1 MGQQTDAEKD
11 ETFDNAELH
20 NEVNSK
26 YRLILIAAQ
35 RSKQLQRGAHP
46 KIDADVRTERPTR
59 IAMKEFAAGKVEFEY
74 TNKKR

>member
-1 MGQQTDAEKD
+1 MGQQTDATKD
-11 ETFDNAELH
+11 ETADNALH

-46 KIDADVRTERPTR
+46 RIDADPRTERPTR
-59 IAMKEFAAGKVEFEY
+59 IAMREFEAGKVEFEY